1 MAIKVIKKDGSKEA
15 FGIEKIKRNIVAASQ
30 AAGIEEAKQKEIAE
44 TVSDKVMKTLQEQM
58 EVTSMEVRDQI
69 LKELDL
75 SAPIVADHWR
85 KYESDKKK

>member
-1 MAIKVIKKDGSKEA
+1 MATKVIKKDGSKEA
-15 FGIEKIKRNIVAASQ
+15 FDIEKIKRNIIAASQ
-30 AAGIEEAKQKEIAE
+30 EAGIEEAKQKEIAE

-58 EVTSMEVRDQI
+58 EVTSVEVRDQI

-85 KYESDKKK
+85 QYEANKTK